1 MPGVGEATN
10 KQNQKS
16 LPSWSLDGR
25 GCGGSGVGETV
36 NKQKNQMVVSGRQ
49 GDKMVGFG
57 RGRCYSNWLVP
68 GGLTEVTP
76 EQRWEAVEGVSFQDI
91 SGETPRWPEQ
101 EPKRPEV
108 GKSTRYPRGGL
119 WLLGVE
125 GGEPCRWSGGPEGSG
140 SHLE

>member
-1 MPGVGEATN
+1 MV
-10 KQNQKS
+10 
-16 LPSWSLDGR
+16 GR
-25 GCGGSGVGETV
+25 GIKWWDLDRAVAIVTGWS
-36 NKQKNQMVVSGRQ
+36 
-49 GDKMVGFG
+49 
-57 RGRCYSNWLVP
+57 P
-68 GGLTEVTP
+68 GGLTKVTP
-76 EQRWEAVEGVSFQDI
+76 EQRWEAVERGSFQDI

-108 GKSTRYPRGGL
+108 GKNTRCPRGGL